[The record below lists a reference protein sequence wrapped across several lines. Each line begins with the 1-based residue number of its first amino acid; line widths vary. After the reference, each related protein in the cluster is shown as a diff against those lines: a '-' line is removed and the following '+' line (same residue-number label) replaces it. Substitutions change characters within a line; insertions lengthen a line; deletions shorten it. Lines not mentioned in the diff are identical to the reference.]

1 MKIEENSIIQ
11 SLRDET
17 KEVKQGALI
26 YLLTESFSIFYH
38 LDEMGND
45 QEKCEMLKE
54 DLIELFTTSK
64 EYCRKN
70 GISWQECKQKVIE
83 NGHNKAFSEFI
94 ELLNL

>member
-11 SLRDET
+11 SLNDET
-17 KEVKQGALI
+17 KEIKQGALI

-45 QEKCEMLKE
+45 QEKCNMLKE
-54 DLIELFTTSK
+54 DLIELFTSSK
-64 EYCRKN
+64 AYCAKN
-70 GISWQECKQKVIE
+70 GISWEDCKRKIIE
-83 NGHNKAFSEFI
+83 NKHNKEFGEFI